1 MDGSLALQAT
11 WVAIHLVGLTA
22 AWMVRK
28 ETAGYRQRL
37 VHNSFFACLPLIA
50 LITVIGQFLCL
61 TTWPLSAATLGVM
74 IVTAVV
80 DFGPRSP
87 QTRTSER

>member
-1 MDGSLALQAT
+1 MDGSWALQAT
-11 WVAIHLVGLTA
+11 WVAIHLLGLSA

-28 ETAGYRQRL
+28 ETSGYLQRIAQ
-37 VHNSFFACLPLIA
+37 HSFFACLPLVA

-61 TTWPLSAATLGVM
+61 TTWPLSAATLGAM

-80 DFGPRSP
+80 DFEPRGP
-87 QTRTSER
+87 QTRAADR

>member
-1 MDGSLALQAT
+1 MDGSIILQAT
-11 WVAIHLVGLTA
+11 WVAIHLIGLVA

-28 ETAGYRQRL
+28 ETSGYRQRWAY
-37 VHNSFFACLPLIA
+37 NSFYACLPLLA
-50 LITVIGQFLCL
+50 LITVVGQFLCL

-80 DFGPRSP
+80 DFGPRTP
-87 QTRTSER
+87 QTTPTER